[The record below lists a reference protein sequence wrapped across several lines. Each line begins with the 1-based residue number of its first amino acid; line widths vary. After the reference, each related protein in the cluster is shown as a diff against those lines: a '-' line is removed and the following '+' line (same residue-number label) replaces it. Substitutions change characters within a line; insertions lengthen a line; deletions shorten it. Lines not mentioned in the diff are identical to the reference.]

1 MSGLTTVFADYRVE
15 FATNI
20 ANLWSG
26 PLFSKALDFLLRFSL
41 RFQLAPEREL
51 KYYTRVRELA
61 KKKMEQGERDKSRS
75 MTFKTWKDR
84 AEQLQQ
90 DLGELAARDRTGTDR
105 FQALMSLLRDHV
117 AKEPKK
123 DRQVDNGSIFGH
135 ADTVEETRLMLE
147 ATEEALD
154 EVDED
159 EEDEE
164 QQAETGTSARPKEPS
179 RAHLKTVQAVTKILL
194 ESPNLD
200 VPSLNSAWVR
210 RTAHRPEEFTD
221 ADCAAVVNIV
231 KSLAPYTP
239 KRVSNASGST
249 APPTAN
255 AATMIRI
262 VLISNHFLQYSGYGQ
277 FARRFAPAPSVASL
291 HPIPLG
297 AAALYETLCWKAP
310 NNFDIY
316 DKSHKPIASVI
327 TATKNQTDVFDNFFD
342 IEAIHGL
349 CRKYKLRFAFR

>member
-1 MSGLTTVFADYRVE
+1 MSGLATVFADYRVE

-51 KYYTRVRELA
+51 KYYTRVRDLA

-154 EVDED
+154 EVDE
-159 EEDEE
+159 ESEDEE
-164 QQAETGTSARPKEPS
+164 QQAETSTS
-179 RAHLKTVQAVTKILL
+179 
-194 ESPNLD
+194 
-200 VPSLNSAWVR
+200 
-210 RTAHRPEEFTD
+210 
-221 ADCAAVVNIV
+221 
-231 KSLAPYTP
+231 
-239 KRVSNASGST
+239 
-249 APPTAN
+249 
-255 AATMIRI
+255 
-262 VLISNHFLQYSGYGQ
+262 
-277 FARRFAPAPSVASL
+277 
-291 HPIPLG
+291 
-297 AAALYETLCWKAP
+297 
-310 NNFDIY
+310 
-316 DKSHKPIASVI
+316 
-327 TATKNQTDVFDNFFD
+327 
-342 IEAIHGL
+342 
-349 CRKYKLRFAFR
+349 

>member
-1 MSGLTTVFADYRVE
+1 M
-15 FATNI
+15 
-20 ANLWSG
+20 
-26 PLFSKALDFLLRFSL
+26 
-41 RFQLAPEREL
+41 
-51 KYYTRVRELA
+51 
-61 KKKMEQGERDKSRS
+61 
-75 MTFKTWKDR
+75 
-84 AEQLQQ
+84 
-90 DLGELAARDRTGTDR
+90 
-105 FQALMSLLRDHV
+105 
-117 AKEPKK
+117 
-123 DRQVDNGSIFGH
+123 
-135 ADTVEETRLMLE
+135 
-147 ATEEALD
+147 
-154 EVDED
+154 
-159 EEDEE
+159 
-164 QQAETGTSARPKEPS
+164 
-179 RAHLKTVQAVTKILL
+179 TKILL